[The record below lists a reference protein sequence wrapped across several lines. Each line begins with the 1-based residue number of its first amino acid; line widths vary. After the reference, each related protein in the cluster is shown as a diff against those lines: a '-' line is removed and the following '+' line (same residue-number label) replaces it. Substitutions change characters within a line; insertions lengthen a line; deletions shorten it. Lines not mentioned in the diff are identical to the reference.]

1 VEVSFYY
8 RYFYNIVLQEVI
20 LVLILNQDFVAVIA
34 DWDADGAVSAAII
47 TYTQIHDGFPLEG
60 KRTIIYYPT
69 GAREVAHFNKKYEG
83 CAGAFV
89 ILDIPLTSEL
99 EALLNKVFNECKDSK
114 VVYVD
119 HHPITFEKV
128 GNLMDKFY
136 VIGMN
141 MRKPTSYQLV
151 EILEKRGLKIP
162 QKLKLY
168 AEAVRIIELGK
179 RPGEDLAKIVELVAS
194 ISRAL
199 KLEHKPEF
207 WEKMVKWM
215 SNPLPIPLSKDDL
228 EILERV
234 KKEVAE
240 KDKEIEKAAVDLAIT
255 AEKVGVFK
263 FIDARKKWKRRGV
276 TSLVTRIS
284 RNLRAPVALLAN
296 LGNSSILVIK
306 TRNNSAMIIGNS
318 LVEEGLAIDVGGHG
332 MIAVVKLKN
341 DFDLKKLKEVLIRY
355 SKLAD

>member
-1 VEVSFYY
+1 M
-8 RYFYNIVLQEVI
+8 
-20 LVLILNQDFVAVIA
+20 ILNQDYVAVIA

-47 TYTQIHDGFPLEG
+47 TYAQLHDNFPLDG
-60 KRTIIYYPT
+60 KRTLIYYPT
-69 GAREVAHFNKKYEG
+69 GAREVVYFSKKYEG

-89 ILDIPLTSEL
+89 ILDIPLTNEL
-99 EALLNKVFNECKDSK
+99 ESLITKIFNECRDSK

-119 HHPITFEKV
+119 HHPITFERI
-128 GNLMDKFY
+128 GPIADKFS
-136 VIGMN
+136 VAGTN
-141 MRKPTSYQLV
+141 LRKPTSYQLV
-151 EILEKRGLKIP
+151 EILEKRGVKVP

-179 RPGEDLAKIVELVAS
+179 KPTEDLAKIVELVAS

-207 WEKMVKWM
+207 WEKMVRWM
-215 SNPLPIPLSKDDL
+215 SNPLPIPLSKDDM

-276 TSLVTRIS
+276 TSLATRIS
-284 RNLRAPVALLAN
+284 RNLRAPVALLAT

-332 MIAVVKLKN
+332 MIAVVRLKG
-341 DFDLKKLKEVLIRY
+341 DFDLKKLKEILIKY
-355 SKLAD
+355 SKIAD

>member
-1 VEVSFYY
+1 MSGC
-8 RYFYNIVLQEVI
+8 RG
-20 LVLILNQDFVAVIA
+20 LILNQDYIAVIA
-34 DWDADGAVSAAII
+34 DWDADGAVSAAIV
-47 TYTQIHDGFPLEG
+47 TYAQVHDGFPLDG
-60 KRTIIYYPT
+60 KRTIVYYPT
-69 GAREVAHFNKKYEG
+69 GAREVSHFTKRYEG
-83 CAGAFV
+83 CAGAYV

-99 EALLNKVFNECKDSK
+99 EGVMNTLIKECRDSK
-114 VVYVD
+114 LVYVD
-119 HHPITFEKV
+119 HHPITFEKI
-128 GNLMDKFY
+128 GNMMDKFLI
-136 VIGMN
+136 IGIN

-151 EILEKRGLKIP
+151 EILEKRGIKIP

-168 AEAVRIIELGK
+168 AEAVKVIELGK
-179 RPGEDLAKIVELVAS
+179 RPSEDLAKIVELVAS

-199 KLEHKPEF
+199 KLEHRPEF
-207 WEKMVKWM
+207 WEKMVRWM

-234 KKEVAE
+234 KREVAE
-240 KDKEIEKAAVDLAIT
+240 KDKEIEKAAIDLAIT
-255 AEKVGVFK
+255 AEKVGIFK

-276 TSLVTRIS
+276 TSLATRIS
-284 RNLRAPVALLAN
+284 RNLRAPVALLAT

-318 LVEEGLAIDVGGHG
+318 MVEEGLAIDVGGHG

-341 DFDLKKLKEVLIRY
+341 DFDLKKLKEILIKY